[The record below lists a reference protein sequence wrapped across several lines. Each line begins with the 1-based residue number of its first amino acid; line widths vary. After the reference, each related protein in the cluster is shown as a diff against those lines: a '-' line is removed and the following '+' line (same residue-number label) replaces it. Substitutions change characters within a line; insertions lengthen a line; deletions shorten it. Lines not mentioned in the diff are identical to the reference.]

1 MADEVEQ
8 TDEGGVTVEVLPDTD
23 KPGKPQLSDEEVEKL
38 ADVPEDEVS
47 RYAKDAQKRIKSLH
61 VVNQEWRRRVVQ
73 STKDVATATS
83 LAEQL
88 YRENQQLRDSVGRS
102 ETALIEQAIQ
112 RAESQLERAKTRA
125 RLAYAA
131 NDAEEIVAANEEVSR
146 FVAEADRLRLL
157 KPAAQKVSEQEAAAP
172 AGPAPQA
179 QPPSAGVQ
187 SWIQRNPWFNAPGN
201 EEITGFAM
209 GVHQSLEKQGI
220 TEASDPEKY
229 WSTIDRRLREVYP
242 QRFKPAE
249 AKAEVKAE
257 DKGETT
263 VAVEQPRRPV
273 TVVGSTRVNG
283 SAPARPRHVQLT
295 ESQVRIAKSLG
306 LTNEQYAAQLV
317 KEGKEGRGT
326 IQ

>member
-8 TDEGGVTVEVLPDTD
+8 TDEGGVTVEVLPDID

-47 RYAKDAQKRIKSLH
+47 RYAKDAQKRIKNLH
-61 VVNQEWRRRVVQ
+61 VVNQEWRRREVQ

-157 KPAAQKVSEQEAAAP
+157 KPTAAKATGEPEAPAP
-172 AGPAPQA
+172 AGQTALQAP
-179 QPPSAGVQ
+179 PPSPGVQ
-187 SWIQRNPWFNAPGN
+187 SWI
-201 EEITGFAM
+201 
-209 GVHQSLEKQGI
+209 
-220 TEASDPEKY
+220 
-229 WSTIDRRLREVYP
+229 
-242 QRFKPAE
+242 
-249 AKAEVKAE
+249 
-257 DKGETT
+257 
-263 VAVEQPRRPV
+263 
-273 TVVGSTRVNG
+273 
-283 SAPARPRHVQLT
+283 
-295 ESQVRIAKSLG
+295 
-306 LTNEQYAAQLV
+306 
-317 KEGKEGRGT
+317 
-326 IQ
+326 